1 MDFDINELLAQMS
14 GAIKDSVKEDWP
26 EVKKAANTFLKS
38 RKERLDLLIS
48 LRLMNQ
54 IEPEFFEL
62 RLKDEKKILESELHS
77 LAIITKVV
85 AQNAANAALAVL
97 NKTVNAAL
105 GIIS

>member
-1 MDFDINELLAQMS
+1 MNFDINELLAQMS

-26 EVKKAANTFLKS
+26 IVKEAANTYLLS
-38 RKERLDLLIS
+38 RKQRLDLLIS
-48 LRLMNQ
+48 LRLENQ
-54 IEPEFFEL
+54 ITPEFFEL
-62 RLKDEKKILESELHS
+62 RLKDEKSILESELHS

-97 NKTVNAAL
+97 YKAVNAAL